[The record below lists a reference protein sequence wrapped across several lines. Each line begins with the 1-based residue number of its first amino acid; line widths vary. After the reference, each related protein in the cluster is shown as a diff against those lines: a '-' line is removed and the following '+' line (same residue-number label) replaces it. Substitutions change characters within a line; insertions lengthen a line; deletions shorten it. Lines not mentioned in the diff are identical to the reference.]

1 MICEALLITHR
12 ALGYTACVDTRDK
25 RPLSREEHPYEQRGL
40 GPWIGRNPW
49 LLMRLFTVIVFSFA
63 ASTVAANFSYG
74 LEGEPTVLSVE
85 QIRSGRLPSD
95 TEVGDYVQ
103 VKGTPNVGDVSTNTI
118 GRAESKIAVVSR
130 YSTSYFYFPLGET
143 GDNLLI
149 QTTQGLPSG
158 LESSG
163 ERVWRGKLETVG
175 TVIFHDTT
183 QDGLKSAGLPR
194 DESIPVVNTGET
206 PEYLRKIFP
215 AYSAII
221 VLWLLS
227 VAWLAWKKNKPL
239 LGL

>member
-1 MICEALLITHR
+1 
-12 ALGYTACVDTRDK
+12 VDTRDK
-25 RPLSREEHPYEQRGL
+25 RPPSGREGDQRYEQRGL

-74 LEGEPTVLSVE
+74 LEGKPTVLSVA
-85 QIRSGRLPSD
+85 QIESGKLPAG
-95 TEVGDYVQ
+95 TKIGDYVQ
-103 VKGTPNVGDVSTNTI
+103 VTGTPDVGEVSPKSV
-118 GRAESKIAVVSR
+118 GRPESGIAIVSR
-130 YSTSYFYFPLGET
+130 YETSYFYFRLQET

-149 QTTQGLPSG
+149 QTTQGLPED
-158 LESSG
+158 LQD

-227 VAWLAWKKNKPL
+227 VAWLVWKKNKPL

>member
-1 MICEALLITHR
+1 M
-12 ALGYTACVDTRDK
+12 DTRDR
-25 RPLSREEHPYEQRGL
+25 RPLSGGREDHYEHRGL
-40 GPWIGRNPW
+40 GPWLGRNRW
-49 LLMRLFTVIVFSFA
+49 LLTRLFTVIVFSFA

-74 LEGEPTVLSVE
+74 LEGEPTVLGIDQVN
-85 QIRSGRLPSD
+85 SGRLPAG
-95 TEVGDYVQ
+95 TEIGDYVR
-103 VKGTPNVGDVSTNTI
+103 VSGTPDVGENLTRV
-118 GRAESKIAVVSR
+118 GVPESRIAVVSR
-130 YSTSYFYFPLGET
+130 YETAYFYFRLQET

-149 QTTQGLPSG
+149 QTTQGIPKDLQ
-158 LESSG
+158 SSG

-183 QDGLKSAGLPR
+183 QRGLENAGLPR

-221 VLWLLS
+221 GLWLLS
-227 VAWLAWKKNKPL
+227 IAWLIWRRNKPL

>member
-1 MICEALLITHR
+1 M
-12 ALGYTACVDTRDK
+12 DTRDK
-25 RPLSREEHPYEQRGL
+25 RPLSGGEEDHHYEQRGL

-74 LEGEPTVLSVE
+74 LEGKPTVLSAE
-85 QIRSGRLPSD
+85 QIRSGKLPAG
-95 TEVGDYVQ
+95 TEIGDYVEI
-103 VKGTPNVGDVSTNTI
+103 KGSPDVGEVSPNTI
-118 GRAESKIAVVSR
+118 GRPGSGIAIVSR
-130 YSTSYFYFPLGET
+130 YSTSYFYFRLEET
-143 GDNLLI
+143 GDDLLI
-149 QTTQGLPSG
+149 QTTQGLPED
-158 LESSG
+158 LEG

-183 QDGLKSAGLPR
+183 QAGLESAGLPR

-227 VAWLAWKKNKPL
+227 VAWLAWKRNKPF

>member
-1 MICEALLITHR
+1 M
-12 ALGYTACVDTRDK
+12 DTRDK
-25 RPLSREEHPYEQRGL
+25 RPTSGGIEGQHYEERGL
-40 GPWIGRNPW
+40 GPWIRRNPW

-74 LEGEPTVLSVE
+74 LEVKPTVLSID
-85 QIRSGRLPSD
+85 QLNSGRLPAG
-95 TEVGDYVQ
+95 TEIGDYVR
-103 VKGTPNVGDVSTNTI
+103 VSGTPDVGENLRRV
-118 GRAESKIAVVSR
+118 GVPESRIAIVSR
-130 YSTSYFYFPLGET
+130 YETAYFYFRLEET

-149 QTTQGLPSG
+149 QTTQGLPEG
-158 LESSG
+158 IESSG
-163 ERVWRGKLETVG
+163 ERAWRGKLETVG
-175 TVIFHDTT
+175 TVIFHNTT

-227 VAWLAWKKNKPL
+227 IAWLAWKKNKPL

>member
-1 MICEALLITHR
+1 
-12 ALGYTACVDTRDK
+12 VDTRDK
-25 RPLSREEHPYEQRGL
+25 RPISGGREDNHYEERGL
-40 GPWIGRNPW
+40 GPWIRRNPW
-49 LLMRLFTVIVFSFA
+49 LLMRLFTVIVFSFG

-74 LEGEPTVLSVE
+74 LEGKPTVLSID
-85 QIRSGRLPSD
+85 QLNSGRLPAG
-95 TEVGDYVQ
+95 TEIGDYVQ
-103 VKGTPNVGDVSTNTI
+103 VGGTPDVGENLNRV
-118 GRAESKIAVVSR
+118 GVPESKIAVVSR
-130 YSTSYFYFPLGET
+130 YETAYFYFRLEET

-149 QTTQGLPSG
+149 QTTQGLPED
-158 LESSG
+158 LQSSG

-183 QDGLKSAGLPR
+183 QQGLENAGLPR

-206 PEYLRKIFP
+206 PEYMRNIFP

-227 VAWLAWKKNKPL
+227 IAWLAWKRNRPL

>member
-1 MICEALLITHR
+1 M
-12 ALGYTACVDTRDK
+12 DTRDK
-25 RPLSREEHPYEQRGL
+25 RPTSGAREGHNYEDRGL
-40 GPWIGRNPW
+40 GSWINRNPW

-74 LEGEPTVLSVE
+74 LEGKPTVLSGG
-85 QIRSGRLPSD
+85 QLNSGKLPAGS
-95 TEVGDYVQ
+95 EIGDYVQ
-103 VKGTPNVGDVSTNTI
+103 VSGTPDVGENLTRV
-118 GRAESKIAVVSR
+118 GVPESKIAVVSR
-130 YSTSYFYFPLGET
+130 YETAYFYFRLEET

-149 QTTQGLPSG
+149 QTTQGIPKD
-158 LESSG
+158 LESPG

-183 QDGLKSAGLPR
+183 QQGLANAGLPR

-221 VLWLLS
+221 GLWLLS
-227 VAWLAWKKNKPL
+227 IAWLAWKKNKPP

>member
-1 MICEALLITHR
+1 
-12 ALGYTACVDTRDK
+12 VDTRDK
-25 RPLSREEHPYEQRGL
+25 RPLSGGREDHHYEQRGL

-74 LEGEPTVLSVE
+74 LEGKPTLLSAA
-85 QIRSGRLPSD
+85 QIESGKLPAG
-95 TEVGDYVQ
+95 TEIGDYVEIT
-103 VKGTPNVGDVSTNTI
+103 GSPDVGEVRPNTI
-118 GRAESKIAVVSR
+118 GRPDSGIAVVSR
-130 YSTSYFYFPLGET
+130 YSTSYFYFRLHET

-149 QTTQGLPSG
+149 QTTQGLPED
-158 LESSG
+158 LQSSG

-183 QDGLKSAGLPR
+183 QAGLESAGLPR
-194 DESIPVVNTGET
+194 DESIPVINTGET

-227 VAWLAWKKNKPL
+227 IVWLAWKKNKPL

>member
-1 MICEALLITHR
+1 
-12 ALGYTACVDTRDK
+12 VDTRDR
-25 RPLSREEHPYEQRGL
+25 RPTTGGSESLHYQERGL

-74 LEGEPTVLSVE
+74 LEDEPTVLGVD
-85 QIRSGRLPSD
+85 QLNSGRLPAG
-95 TEVGDYVQ
+95 TEIGDYVQ
-103 VKGTPNVGDVSTNTI
+103 VSGTPDVGENLERV
-118 GRAESKIAVVSR
+118 GVPESRVAIVSR
-130 YSTSYFYFPLGET
+130 YETAYFYFRLEET

-149 QTTQGLPSG
+149 QTTQSLPKD
-158 LESSG
+158 LDSSG

-183 QDGLKSAGLPR
+183 QAGLENAGLPR

-206 PEYLRKIFP
+206 PQYLRKIFP

-227 VAWLAWKKNKPL
+227 IAWLAWRKNKPL

>member
-1 MICEALLITHR
+1 M
-12 ALGYTACVDTRDK
+12 DTRDR
-25 RPLSREEHPYEQRGL
+25 RPTSGGREGQVYQERGL

-74 LEGEPTVLSVE
+74 LEGKPTILSASQLNSGKLPAGT
-85 QIRSGRLPSD
+85 QI
-95 TEVGDYVQ
+95 GDYVQ
-103 VKGTPNVGDVSTNTI
+103 VSGTPDVGENLTRLGVP
-118 GRAESKIAVVSR
+118 ESKIAIVSR
-130 YSTSYFYFPLGET
+130 YETAYFYFRLEET

-149 QTTQGLPSG
+149 QTTQGLPKD
-158 LESSG
+158 LQSSG

-183 QDGLKSAGLPR
+183 QQGLENAGLPR
-194 DESIPVVNTGET
+194 NESIPVVNTGET

-221 VLWLLS
+221 GLWLLS
-227 VAWLAWKKNKPL
+227 IAWLAWKRNKPL
-239 LGL
+239 LVL